1 MADIDGDSGNNNISG
16 TNSSDDIDGKSGAD
30 TIDGG
35 SGNDTVSGGD
45 GDDIVSGGAGQD
57 VIVGGRG
64 DDTLYAG
71 NSSTTDTFVYRDGDG
86 NDLYDDFDPDEPDII
101 AFHVDEL
108 STYADVT
115 ARMSTDGSDTIVTL
129 DSGETLRFSN
139 VSPGE
144 FSSTNFSF
152 NTGPIC
158 LHAGTL
164 IQTPTGDRVIETLR
178 EGDLVITQDH
188 GAQPIRFVVH
198 QTLDFSQG
206 SATGKPILIKAGAL
220 GDKQPFVDTIV
231 SPQHRILVS
240 NLMGA
245 GDVLVAANKLTG
257 RTGIRRMQGRGRA
270 EYYNLLFDAHEIITA
285 NGCLTE
291 SLLMT
296 PRIAQR
302 LAIEFDEIAD
312 PAAGV
317 MTDARPISRTDP
329 LVAKPIIQTVRAVSQ
344 SAA

>member
-16 TNSSDDIDGKSGAD
+16 TNSSDNIDGKAGAD

-35 SGNDTVSGGD
+35 GGNDTVSGGD
-45 GDDIVSGGAGQD
+45 GDDVISGGAGQD

-86 NDLYDDFDPDEPDII
+86 NDTYDDFDPDEPDII

-108 STYADVT
+108 STYADVV

-164 IQTPTGDRVIETLR
+164 IRTPTGDKAIETLHV
-178 EGDLVITQDH
+178 GDLVVTQDH
-188 GAQPIRFVVH
+188 GAQPIRFIV
-198 QTLDFSQG
+198 QQSMDFTARNG
-206 SATGKPILIKAGAL
+206 AGKPILIKAGAL
-220 GDKQPFVDTIV
+220 GEKQPFVDTVV

-240 NLMGA
+240 NSA
-245 GDVLVAANKLTG
+245 GTRDFLVAAKKLVG

-270 EYYNLLFDAHEIITA
+270 EYYNLLFDAHEIISA

-296 PRIAQR
+296 HRMAQR
-302 LAIEFDEIAD
+302 LEIEFKELID
-312 PAAGV
+312 PAASG
-317 MTDARPISRTDP
+317 MTYARPISKNDP
-329 LVAKPIIQTVRAVSQ
+329 LVDEPQIPIRRTVIK